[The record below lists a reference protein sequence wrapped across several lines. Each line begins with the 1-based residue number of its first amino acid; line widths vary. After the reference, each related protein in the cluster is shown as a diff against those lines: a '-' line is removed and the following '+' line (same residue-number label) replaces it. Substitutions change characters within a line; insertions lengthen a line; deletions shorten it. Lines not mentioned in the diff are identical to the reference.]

1 MTEHQT
7 VPLGQEFKTGGS
19 DRADPDFVNNLQRS
33 ANLANENCDRAVAL
47 AHKLSA
53 QLREAENRINQLER
67 ESERVAE
74 RLLAEAKAAV
84 EEIQSTTKREGDERI
99 ARLMAEAESRFQ
111 TELARVTH
119 GLDQIKAE
127 ADARIQQIKSK
138 AEARVTAAETGA
150 NKRIDMI
157 SSKNEDQIVRLEADL
172 ADATQRADRA
182 EQWLM
187 LIRREIEDHLM
198 PSFTAIHNLM
208 RPEGTDRGDER
219 GDKSLLQAQP

>member
-1 MTEHQT
+1 M
-7 VPLGQEFKTGGS
+7 
-19 DRADPDFVNNLQRS
+19 AYLQRHQ
-33 ANLANENCDRAVAL
+33 NPVTPR
-47 AHKLSA
+47 
-53 QLREAENRINQLER
+53 RIPIDLGCARPRFCGEIQLE
-67 ESERVAE
+67 SVAHSPVVPVVMSPFNPS
-74 RLLAEAKAAV
+74 RIPAPGAISHLRATNGKAAV

-157 SSKNEDQIVRLEADL
+157 STKNEDQIVRLEADL

-182 EQWLM
+182 EQWL

-208 RPEGTDRGDER
+208 RPEGTDRGDDER
-219 GDKSLLQAQP
+219 GEKSLFQAQP